1 MKPQLAYY
9 VKKDFRIYEK
19 LDAPFDKIKTNV
31 RFIDSTYKSMTRLIG
46 KMKKHHR
53 IA

>member
-9 VKKDFRIYEK
+9 LKKDIRIYEK

-31 RFIDSTYKSMTRLIG
+31 TQIPNHKHEKVEHTIYNAKS
-46 KMKKHHR
+46 KK
-53 IA
+53 